1 LEEYLTSDTF
11 NRKFVLFENDF
22 DAERLEILD
31 GFAVPE
37 LLAGIHGAPIFS
49 VGRKDTGVGFHR
61 HSAAWLAQLQGR
73 KLWLLVPG
81 LLGGLNK
88 LTGYDSLSSP
98 FGDCKDL

>member
-1 LEEYLTSDTF
+1 MT
-11 NRKFVLFENDF
+11 

-61 HSAAWLAQLQGR
+61 HSATWLAQLQGR